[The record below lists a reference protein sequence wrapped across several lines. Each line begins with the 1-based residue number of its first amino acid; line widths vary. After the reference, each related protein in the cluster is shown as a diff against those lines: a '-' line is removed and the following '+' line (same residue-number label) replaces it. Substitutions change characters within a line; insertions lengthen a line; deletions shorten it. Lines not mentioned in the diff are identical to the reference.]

1 MEGLKEQ
8 AMKLFEEAYKYHMLG
23 DLDKAIEL
31 YRKSIDV
38 FPTAEA
44 WTFLGWAYSMRGN
57 YEGAIEACK
66 KAIEIDP
73 DFGNPYNDIGSY
85 LIELGKLDEAIEWLE
100 KAKRAKRYEPRHYP
114 YINLAKVYMLKGK
127 LYDALREIED
137 AIKINS
143 TYKPAHMLKHQI
155 LGMLN

>member
-1 MEGLKEQ
+1 MEGLREE

-23 DLDKAIEL
+23 DLDRAIEL
-31 YRKSIDV
+31 YKKSIDV
-38 FPTAEA
+38 YPTAEA

-66 KAIEIDP
+66 RAIEIDP

-85 LIELGKLDEAIEWLE
+85 LIELGQLDEAIEWLE

-127 LYDALREIED
+127 LYEALREIEE
-137 AIKINS
+137 AIKIRPD
-143 TYKPAHMLKHQI
+143 YKPAHVLRHQI

>member
-1 MEGLKEQ
+1 MEGLREE

-38 FPTAEA
+38 YPTAEA

-57 YEGAIEACK
+57 YDGAIEACK

-100 KAKRAKRYEPRHYP
+100 KAKKAKRYEPRHYP
-114 YINLAKVYMLKGK
+114 YINLAKIYMLKGK
-127 LYDALREIED
+127 LYDALKEIEE
-137 AIKINS
+137 AIKIRPD
-143 TYKPAHMLKHQI
+143 YKPAHMLRHQI

>member
-1 MEGLKEQ
+1 MEGLREE

-23 DLDKAIEL
+23 DLDRAIEL
-31 YRKSIDV
+31 YKKSIDV
-38 FPTAEA
+38 YPTAEA

-66 KAIEIDP
+66 RAIEIDP

-85 LIELGKLDEAIEWLE
+85 LIELGQLDEAIEWLE

-127 LYDALREIED
+127 LYEALREIEE
-137 AIKINS
+137 AIKIRPD
-143 TYKPAHMLKHQI
+143 YRPAHMLRHQI

>member
-8 AMKLFEEAYKYHMLG
+8 AMKLFEEAYKHHMLG

-38 FPTAEA
+38 YPTAEA

-85 LIELGKLDEAIEWLE
+85 LIELGRLEEAISWLE
-100 KAKRAKRYEPRHYP
+100 KAKRAKRYEPRHFP
-114 YINLAKVYMLKGK
+114 YINLARVYMLQGK
-127 LYDALREIED
+127 LYEALREIEE
-137 AIKINS
+137 AIRIKPD
-143 TYKPAHMLKHQI
+143 YKPAHVIRHQI

>member
-1 MEGLKEQ
+1 MEGLREE

-38 FPTAEA
+38 YPTAEA

-85 LIELGKLDEAIEWLE
+85 LIELGQLDEAIEWLE

-127 LYDALREIED
+127 LYDALREIEE
-137 AIKINS
+137 AIKIRPD
-143 TYKPAHMLKHQI
+143 YKPAHMLRHQI

>member
-1 MEGLKEQ
+1 MEGLREE

-31 YRKSIDV
+31 YRKSIDIY
-38 FPTAEA
+38 PTAEA

-85 LIELGKLDEAIEWLE
+85 LIELGQLDEAIEWLE
-100 KAKRAKRYEPRHYP
+100 KAKKAKRYEPRHYP

-127 LYDALREIED
+127 LYDALREIEE
-137 AIKINS
+137 AIRIKPD
-143 TYKPAHMLKHQI
+143 YKPAHMLRHQI

>member
-1 MEGLKEQ
+1 MEGLREE

-23 DLDKAIEL
+23 DLDRAIEL
-31 YRKSIDV
+31 YKKSIDIY
-38 FPTAEA
+38 PTAEA

-66 KAIEIDP
+66 RAIEIDP

-85 LIELGKLDEAIEWLE
+85 LIELGQLDEAIEWLE

-127 LYDALREIED
+127 LYEALREIEE
-137 AIKINS
+137 AIKIRPD
-143 TYKPAHMLKHQI
+143 YRPAHMLRHQI

>member
-1 MEGLKEQ
+1 MEGLKEK

-23 DLDKAIEL
+23 DLDRAIEL
-31 YRKSIDV
+31 YKKSIDIY
-38 FPTAEA
+38 PTAEA

-66 KAIEIDP
+66 RAIEIDP

-85 LIELGKLDEAIEWLE
+85 LIELGQLDEAIEWLE

-127 LYDALREIED
+127 LYEALREIEE
-137 AIKINS
+137 AIKIRPD
-143 TYKPAHMLKHQI
+143 YRPAHMLRHQI

>member
-1 MEGLKEQ
+1 MEGLREE

-31 YRKSIDV
+31 YRKSIDIY
-38 FPTAEA
+38 PTAEA

-85 LIELGKLDEAIEWLE
+85 LIELGQLDEAIEWLE

-127 LYDALREIED
+127 LYDALREIEE
-137 AIKINS
+137 AIKIRPD
-143 TYKPAHMLKHQI
+143 YKPAHMLRHQI